1 MSPPVRSTTRITS
14 TNEDIMSHTPL
25 PATGFVRQA
34 QLLPLVPFSAAT
46 LWRKVKDR
54 TFPAPVKLSERITAW
69 KVEEVRAW
77 IENPMHFRGAK

>member
-1 MSPPVRSTTRITS
+1 MRPPDRSNGSVTS
-14 TNEDIMSHTPL
+14 TDEDIMSHTPL

-77 IENPMHFRGAK
+77 IENPTHHRGTK